1 MFCFGVFCRP
11 RLKHNSCRHKLRS
24 RLKHNKLEGEH
35 MHQSQTRIKARLTN
49 LYPMLGIA
57 LLSLTIALSGCS
69 EDPSGGSGFTDIG
82 RSEPM
87 IVDSVLAI
95 SVFDDRPD
103 GITNTFSAEFNDQ
116 VFLWLL
122 WSNITEEH
130 TIEVSWYS
138 PEDELDDPPFWTE
151 EKNLTS
157 TTGDKI
163 TWFYIDLPDPDITGE
178 WFVEVYLDGD
188 LFERS
193 HIFWVE

>member
-1 MFCFGVFCRP
+1 
-11 RLKHNSCRHKLRS
+11 
-24 RLKHNKLEGEH
+24 
-35 MHQSQTRIKARLTN
+35 MHQFQTRIKTLFTN
-49 LYPMLGIA
+49 PYPILGVA
-57 LLSLTIALSGCS
+57 LLSLAIALSGCS
-69 EDPSGGSGFTDIG
+69 EDPSGGSGFTDVG
-82 RSEPM
+82 RDEPT
-87 IVDSVLAI
+87 IIDSVLAI

-103 GITNTFSAEFNDQ
+103 GITNTFSAEVNDQ

-138 PEDELDDPPFWTE
+138 PEDGLDDPPFWTE
-151 EKNLTS
+151 KKKLTS
-157 TTGDKI
+157 TTSDKI
-163 TWFYIDLPDPDITGE
+163 TWFYIDLPEPDITGE

>member
-1 MFCFGVFCRP
+1 MHQAHTFIRTSSAGLYSAFGVV
-11 RLKHNSCRHKLRS
+11 
-24 RLKHNKLEGEH
+24 
-35 MHQSQTRIKARLTN
+35 
-49 LYPMLGIA
+49 

-69 EDPSGGSGFTDIG
+69 EDPSGGSGFADLARG
-82 RSEPM
+82 EPT

-103 GITNTFSAEFNDQ
+103 GITNRFSAEFNDQ
-116 VFLWLL
+116 VYLWIL
-122 WSNITEEH
+122 WANITEEH
-130 TIEVSWYS
+130 TVEVRWYS
-138 PEDELDDPPFWTE
+138 PDDGIDDPPSWE
-151 EKNLTS
+151 EKQTFTS